1 MPNLGWINIHL
12 WTQFLFCSNMIA
24 LPKQHENKR
33 IICYFHRPS
42 GKWSQVR
49 ITHSLYKESV
59 QFPGR
64 KLVGG
69 GVHICCVIIEIQK
82 ISLFFIPWTAVVK
95 LDSFNEMNYSKTTFS
110 NTAHCPSTSRSLHP
124 PPHLI
129 PPNLLCLILFTPSS
143 QYRCCFFTR
152 SSLMPWLWTLAKNE
166 FYIFK

>member
-1 MPNLGWINIHL
+1 MLC
-12 WTQFLFCSNMIA
+12 QSSM
-24 LPKQHENKR
+24 R
-33 IICYFHRPS
+33 IRGSFATFT
-42 GKWSQVR
+42 GLQANGVKWELHTAYIR
-49 ITHSLYKESV
+49 SLSS
-59 QFPGR
+59 F
-64 KLVGG
+64 LVGG

-110 NTAHCPSTSRSLHP
+110 NTAHCSSTSRSLHP

-143 QYRCCFFTR
+143 QYRCSFFTR